1 MSALLDAACRLA
13 TLVNAGVDLGHAHL
27 RLDVMDPAVMC
38 DAGLGWAGEA
48 EDRAGHSASGDERET
63 EFSHFD
69 AFNFLSLLAIGISM
83 TLPTSRILDV
93 SKGVGLRRTI

>member
-48 EDRAGHSASGDERET
+48 EDRAGQSASGDDRIT
-63 EFSHFD
+63 EFPHFG
-69 AFNFLSLLAIGISM
+69 AFNFRSLLASGISM
-83 TLPTSRILDV
+83 TLLLSRFLDV
-93 SKGVGLRRTI
+93 SNGVGLRRTI